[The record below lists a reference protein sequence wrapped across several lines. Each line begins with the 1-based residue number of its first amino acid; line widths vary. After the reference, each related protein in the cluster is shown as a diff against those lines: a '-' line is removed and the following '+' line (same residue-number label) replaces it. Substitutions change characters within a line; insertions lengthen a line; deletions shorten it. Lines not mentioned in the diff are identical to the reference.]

1 MKNKLRSIFLV
12 SVLICQ
18 TVGYSQMD
26 KAEIDKS
33 QKLGEAQKS
42 EIFETELNSKKQT
55 PSGDLE
61 WTPTLISK
69 ANRVKHELPGE
80 AEMKAV
86 KAEKLAVKTT
96 FAGVDLDD
104 EGDVVYGGSTPIVG
118 SEFLGNPKN
127 WIYRRQKH
135 HVL

>member
-61 WTPTLISK
+61 WTPTLLAKQIGL
-69 ANRVKHELPGE
+69 NTNYL
-80 AEMKAV
+80 
-86 KAEKLAVKTT
+86 EKLK
-96 FAGVDLDD
+96 
-104 EGDVVYGGSTPIVG
+104 
-118 SEFLGNPKN
+118 
-127 WIYRRQKH
+127 
-135 HVL
+135 